1 MRKGDWNGQPVF
13 DDRDM
18 MIFKVQAAIKFMQQ
32 IERHLI
38 GDGVDPS
45 TKLKRGRGRPKGS
58 KNANPDNLG
67 YDITRNAI
75 DNALYLKPKAKRG
88 RPTKEMVALRN
99 SLKAK
104 YGWVPVGVTKATTR
118 G

>member
-13 DDRDM
+13 DDKDM
-18 MIFKVQAAIKFMQQ
+18 LIFKVQAAIKFMQQ

-45 TKLKRGRGRPKGS
+45 TQLKRGRGRPKGS
-58 KNANPDNLG
+58 KNKPKHNLG
-67 YDITRNAI
+67 FDITRNAI
-75 DNALYLKPKAKRG
+75 ENALYPKPKAKRG

-104 YGWVPVGVTKATTR
+104 FGWVPVTVGKATIR

>member
-1 MRKGDWNGQPVF
+1 MRKGNWNGQPVF

-58 KNANPDNLG
+58 KNKKPENLG
-67 YDITRNAI
+67 YEITHNAI
-75 DNALYLKPKAKRG
+75 DNALYPKPKAKRG

-99 SLKAK
+99 ALKAK
-104 YGWVPVGVTKATTR
+104 YGWVPVGVTKATIR